1 MNAHDLGR
9 AAEHVKYRL
18 TDREMRQLRLMKL
31 NTTNINE
38 NYLSSDVVSIAGAC
52 RTYETRRIQA

>member
-18 TDREMRQLRLMKL
+18 AHREMRQLRLMKL
-31 NTTNINE
+31 NMANIDE
-38 NYLSSDVVSIAGAC
+38 KYLSSGAVSIAGAC